1 MVNRTGIFDIR
12 QWNYIQWILQFSQ
25 EFHNKQQYVLIFKI
39 TRIAPVFP
47 VCGRYITLPRCQNL
61 SLMNDDNKS

>member
-12 QWNYIQWILQFSQ
+12 QWNYIQFSQ

-61 SLMNDDNKS
+61 SFMNDDNIS